1 MMEAA
6 AFEAHHTGSQIRP
19 CRLLE
24 LHAQA
29 GGSLQPTQA
38 LTPQTPE
45 DVGMMVSR
53 AC

>member
-1 MMEAA
+1 MIEAA
-6 AFEAHHTGSQIRP
+6 AFEAHPTGSQIRP

-38 LTPQTPE
+38 FLSQTPE